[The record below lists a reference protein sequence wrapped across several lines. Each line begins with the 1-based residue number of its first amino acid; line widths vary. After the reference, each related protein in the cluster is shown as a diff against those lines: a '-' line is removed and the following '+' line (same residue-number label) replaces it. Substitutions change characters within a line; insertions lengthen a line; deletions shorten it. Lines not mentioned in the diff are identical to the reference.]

1 MSMKRK
7 IMALL
12 VSFACC
18 HNIMAQAVYT
28 PQDSIR
34 IEEILQ
40 QIKQNKSGNDICSI
54 AAKFTGTPY
63 IAATLDST
71 KCERLI
77 VNTRQ
82 VDCTTFVESVVAL
95 SLTSSQKGN
104 FVDYCNNLQKLR
116 YRNARCGRYPDR
128 LHYISQWVDDNNS
141 KGIMEE
147 IITPAHTAT
156 QELNLNFM
164 SRNPDSYPQLKN
176 DTATIRRISE
186 YEAPYRNVKVK
197 YIPKEILNG
206 SKAALS
212 IENGD
217 ILAIVTSIEGLD
229 VTHVGFGYWI
239 DNRLHLIHASSNKG
253 SVIIDPVPLYDYMKT
268 KKKNLGIRVIR
279 VIH

>member
-1 MSMKRK
+1 M
-7 IMALL
+7 IALL
-12 VSFACC
+12 ASFICC
-18 HNIMAQAVYT
+18 NNIMAQAVYT
-28 PQDSIR
+28 PQDSIH

-40 QIKQNKSGNDICSI
+40 QIRQEENGNDICNI
-54 AAKFTGTPY
+54 ATKLTGTPY

-71 KCERLI
+71 KYERLI

-95 SLTSSQKGN
+95 SLTASQKGT
-104 FVDYCNNLQKLR
+104 FADYCNNLQKIR
-116 YRNARCGRYPDR
+116 YRNARCERYSDR

-164 SRNPDSYPQLKN
+164 SSNSNNYPQLKN
-176 DTATIRRISE
+176 DTVTIREISE
-186 YEAPYRNVKVK
+186 YEELYRNIKVK
-197 YIPKEILNG
+197 YIPKELLNC
-206 SKAALS
+206 SKTALS

-217 ILAIVTSIEGLD
+217 ILAIVTAIEGLD

-239 DNRLHLIHASSNKG
+239 DNRLHLIHASGNKG
-253 SVIIDPVPLYDYMKT
+253 AVIIDPVPLYDYMKT